1 MEAIYHIPAMLRET
15 IEGLAVKPGG
25 VYVDVTF
32 GGGGHSRA
40 ILERLT
46 NPTPASKPHL
56 YSFDQDIEAYENVQR
71 DDVRCTKESRITSG
85 TTDKTINGGN
95 NAAERDKEENKEGH
109 LYSFDQ
115 DIEAFNNS
123 QLTIHNS
130 QSEDG
135 DEGFVNNP
143 RWTFVHS
150 NFRYLKNWMDY
161 YGVKEIDGL
170 LADLGV
176 SFHHFDCPERG
187 FSFRFSASLDMR
199 MNQTAKRTAADII
212 NTYSEE
218 DLARIFW
225 LYGEMKNGRGIA
237 RNICKARL
245 QKPILRT
252 EELIEAAFKLKVE
265 SLKLKEVEEL
275 RFHPRPLPPHEGEG
289 GRITSGTTDK
299 TINGGKNAAEQDKER
314 DSAEYR
320 REQDKEKGAGLK
332 TREQNEEDGNPPSMA
347 DTRELEIPAQYKK
360 DLARLFQALRIE
372 VNDEM
377 GALREMLVAAR
388 DLLKPGGRIAILT
401 YHSLEDRLVK
411 NFLRSGNLEGNIE
424 KDFYG
429 NAITPFDV
437 IEKGRTASDD
447 EVERNPRSRSAKLR
461 VGRKK

>member
-1 MEAIYHIPAMLRET
+1 MEAIYHIPAMLQET

-40 ILERLT
+40 ILEK
-46 NPTPASKPHL
+46 NCGHL
-56 YSFDQDIEAYENVQR
+56 FSFDQDKDAL
-71 DDVRCTKESRITSG
+71 
-85 TTDKTINGGN
+85 N
-95 NAAERDKEENKEGH
+95 NAIK
-109 LYSFDQ
+109 
-115 DIEAFNNS
+115 
-123 QLTIHNS
+123 
-130 QSEDG
+130 
-135 DEGFVNNP
+135 DE

-150 NFRYLKNWMDY
+150 NFRYLRNWMDY

-187 FSFRFSASLDMR
+187 FSFRFSAPLDMR

-218 DLARIFW
+218 ELARIFW

-237 RNICKARL
+237 RNICKARS

-252 EELIEAAFKLKVE
+252 EDLVKNLTPTLSSREGGIAPLG
-265 SLKLKEVEEL
+265 
-275 RFHPRPLPPHEGEG
+275 RFNDRPLD
-289 GRITSGTTDK
+289 TQSGK
-299 TINGGKNAAEQDKER
+299 ALHPSEEEIR
-314 DSAEYR
+314 D
-320 REQDKEKGAGLK
+320 GI
-332 TREQNEEDGNPPSMA
+332 
-347 DTRELEIPAQYKK
+347 ELEIPAQYKK

-411 NFLRSGNLEGNIE
+411 NFLRSGNLEGKIE

-461 VGRKK
+461 VAERKAKP